1 MCSPSTRST
10 CTSPC
15 NEPNTLKYTCLITMV
30 DVSDWFSSQ
39 ISLVQYYKIGPLQII
54 VHRQVNLFGSLLE
67 MYWYLLIFYVL
78 SPAAY
83 HLHLALSNIGHNTAG
98 KRVQVR
104 NAVILPGN
112 LSDAALM
119 AMVNPGLVTL
129 YESLNTASES
139 RQT

>member
-1 MCSPSTRST
+1 
-10 CTSPC
+10 
-15 NEPNTLKYTCLITMV
+15 
-30 DVSDWFSSQ
+30 
-39 ISLVQYYKIGPLQII
+39 
-54 VHRQVNLFGSLLE
+54 

-112 LSDAALM
+112 LYLSDAVLM
-119 AMVNPGLVTL
+119 AMVNSGLVTL
-129 YESLNTASES
+129 YESLSTASES